1 MQENSREYWNR
12 PEVRKRSLVTS
23 VFSSIFY
30 IVVIY
35 LFYLTYTDHPS
46 IPLFMVVLGIWL
58 TKKDINEIQRKT
70 SHPLCRLTDEF
81 IIFDLDRKVI
91 PWNVVTRID
100 VDSTKKEV
108 EIQHVPIK
116 DSPKKSLKSVK
127 IYLKWIQNW
136 DVFLEDLKAECE
148 KRSIEFTVK

>member
-1 MQENSREYWNR
+1 MNDSSIKYWNS
-12 PEVRKRSLVTS
+12 PEAGKRYLVH
-23 VFSSIFY
+23 VIFWAISY
-30 IVVIY
+30 NAIICIIY
-35 LFYLTYTDHPS
+35 LTNPDN
-46 IPLFMVVLGIWL
+46 LFLILAMLVIQIWIA
-58 TKKDINEIQRKT
+58 KKDIGEVRRKT
-70 SHPLCRLTDEF
+70 SHPLCRLTGEL
-81 IIFDLDRKVI
+81 IVSDLDRKVT

-100 VDSTKKEV
+100 VDSGRKEV

-136 DVFLEDLKAECE
+136 NVFLEDLKAECE

>member
-1 MQENSREYWNR
+1 MKENSKEYWNR
-12 PEVRKRSLVTS
+12 PEVRKRSIVDSVLTS
-23 VFSSIFY
+23 IIYIIIVY
-30 IVVIY
+30 IVYLIY
-35 LFYLTYTDHPS
+35 IDDPL
-46 IPLFMVVLGIWL
+46 IPLFIILIGIWL
-58 TKKDINEIQRKT
+58 TKKEIDEIQRKT
-70 SHPLCRLTDEF
+70 SHPLCRLIDEF

-100 VDSTKKEV
+100 VNSGKKEV

-116 DSPKKSLKSVK
+116 DSPKKSPKSVK
-127 IYLKWIQNW
+127 IYLKWIRNW

>member
-1 MQENSREYWNR
+1 MKENSKEYWNR
-12 PEVRKRSLVTS
+12 PEVRKRSIVDSVLTS
-23 VFSSIFY
+23 IIYIIIVY
-30 IVVIY
+30 IVYLIY
-35 LFYLTYTDHPS
+35 IDDPL
-46 IPLFMVVLGIWL
+46 IPLFIILIGIWL
-58 TKKDINEIQRKT
+58 TKKEIDEIQRKT
-70 SHPLCRLTDEF
+70 SHPLCRLIDEF

-100 VDSTKKEV
+100 VNSGKKEV

-136 DVFLEDLKAECE
+136 DIFLEDIKAECE